1 MDSVLMS
8 CGLETNLF
16 PDNCGYETIPYWWV

>member
-1 MDSVLMS
+1 MDSVLFS
-8 CGLETNLF
+8 SGLESNLF